1 MSDKDNVK
9 ATSRDT
15 FVTIMRYLLC
25 VIFPPLAVANRGCA
39 TMTIVLLFTLLGWI
53 PGVIFAFLICFSDRN
68 CPHDS
73 SGKE

>member
-1 MSDKDNVK
+1 MSDFDRVD
-9 ATSRDT
+9 ATGKDT
-15 FVTIMRYLLC
+15 FVTILRYLLC
-25 VIFPPLAVANRGCA
+25 IIFPPLAVANRGCA

>member
-1 MSDKDNVK
+1 MSDTDRVK

-15 FVTIMRYLLC
+15 FITIIRYLLC
-25 VIFPPLAVANRGCA
+25 IIFPPLAVANRGCA